1 MARAYTA
8 ELRDRVLRA
17 CERGGLSRAS
27 LAALFGVGEST
38 LYRWQQAWRSERQR
52 AAKPHVGGPAPRLDA
67 KALDTLKELVAER
80 NDRTL
85 AEYAQELDKRAGVKA
100 SPPTLCRALK
110 KLGLRRKKRACARR
124 SRTAPS
130 FAQARNDWR
139 AELAGAATPS
149 ASSSLTRAGS
159 TPGWPGPTP
168 VPLQVSAPWARC
180 RRALEAVDGARCPRP
195 GRRRR
200 RHEHPPPPPRPARPC
215 SWPSSSRC

>member
-38 LYRWQQAWRSERQR
+38 LYRWQQAWRSEGQR

-67 KALDTLKELVAER
+67 KALDTLKDLVAER

-100 SPPTLCRALK
+100 SPPTLCRALR
-110 KLGLRRKKRACARR
+110 KLDLRRKKEPARGGAGPARAR
-124 SRTAPS
+124 PG
-130 FAQARNDWR
+130 
-139 AELAGAATPS
+139 AGRVAG
-149 ASSSLTRAGS
+149 RAGQ
-159 TPGWPGPTP
+159 GGP
-168 VPLQVSAPWARC
+168 QAPR
-180 RRALEAVDGARCPRP
+180 LP
-195 GRRRR
+195 
-200 RHEHPPPPPRPARPC
+200 
-215 SWPSSSRC
+215 